1 MLRCPVWIGT
11 GTARA
16 KAIRG
21 VVQAVALVG
30 LALVSGCSSDPE
42 PVSDDEKTE
51 TTPDVQ
57 PVVARSRIAGTP
69 AKAGYLEGLTML
81 QTGPDPL
88 QKKGILASE
97 ANKFL
102 LAILVEVGADEQTLI
117 PTDYRVQVGTEV
129 YQPIGVSFGNKLG
142 LFFDTDQFAAASIEI
157 SHGSSDGVGL
167 QSERLAAAQ
176 LATPQL
182 ALLYKVTGSDA
193 IRIQHGE
200 SMFNLE
206 VDDQP
211 DWIAT
216 PSSASLVSG
225 PDTVKQPVESAVE
238 LEVVKGQLV
247 IGELDRER
255 AEVYELQLKIECPDE
270 GLMLNARD
278 LYLQGAGNRTR
289 QFYFDFDDKE
299 MRMAP
304 GSVYVETTYN
314 GERMRRVEAG
324 GLRLGLYGGTLSLRL
339 VFEDPPF
346 ETGLVLHFPQ
356 HAPVELIASDQ
367 ALGEIR
373 PAFAEDTVR
382 VPRAPIIG
390 EPVQVGY
397 LDGLLPFVADWRR
410 KRMDNAPLAAG
421 RRLLMLKMMVGEED
435 QRFIA
440 GDYQVAS
447 AAGEKIRLVY
457 VAPGRAPAEP
467 VPTDKFAVL
476 AVAHGDTDAQRQ
488 KRAKLAG
495 WQISIPEFVLVFDV
509 PANETKFTFKHGT
522 TQLTLQPS
530 SVARPWGS
538 FRPRDA
544 LLTLAG
550 KSSQNRQASGKLS
563 AADSERRAASALRM
577 AKLYK
582 GRNSTKSREY
592 AQRVLKLVPDSD
604 LSRQAQQLI
613 DTLKP

>member
-1 MLRCPVWIGT
+1 VWIEAGMM
-11 GTARA
+11 RA
-16 KAIRG
+16 KALSG
-21 VVQAVALVG
+21 TVQTMALIC
-30 LALVSGCSSDPE
+30 LVLGSGCSSDKS
-42 PVSDDEKTE
+42 SDTPPGSDAENTE
-51 TTPDVQ
+51 STPDVQ
-57 PVVARSRIAGTP
+57 PVVALSRIAGTP

-81 QTGPDPL
+81 QTGPDPF
-88 QKKGILASE
+88 QKKGVLASE
-97 ANKFL
+97 ANVFL
-102 LAILVEVGADEQTLI
+102 LAILVEVGSDEQTLI
-117 PTDYRVQVGTEV
+117 PTDYRVQVGTDV

-142 LFFDTDQFAAASIEI
+142 LFFDTKQFVAASIEI
-157 SHGSSDGVGL
+157 SHGASDGVGL

-176 LATPQL
+176 LAKPQL

-193 IRIQHGE
+193 IRLQHGE
-200 SMFNLE
+200 NTFNLE

-211 DWIAT
+211 DWIGT
-216 PSSASLVSG
+216 PSSA
-225 PDTVKQPVESAVE
+225 TVASAADPVNQPVESTVE

-247 IGELDRER
+247 IGELDGER

-270 GLMLNARD
+270 GLVLNARD
-278 LYLQGAGNRTR
+278 LYLQGADNRTR

-324 GLRLGLYGGTLSLRL
+324 GLRLGLHGGTLPLRL

-356 HAPVELIASDQ
+356 HAPVELIASNQ

-382 VPRAPIIG
+382 VPRAPMIG

-397 LDGLLPFVADWRR
+397 LDGQLPFVSDRRR
-410 KRMDNAPLAAG
+410 KRMENAPVAAG

-476 AVAHGDTDAQRQ
+476 AVAHGEADTLRQ
-488 KRAKLAG
+488 KSAKLAG
-495 WQISIPEFVLVFDV
+495 WEISIPEFVLVFDV

-522 TQLTLQPS
+522 TQLTLQPA

-544 LLTLAG
+544 MLTLAG
-550 KSSQNRQASGKLS
+550 NSSENRQASGKLS
-563 AADSERRAASALRM
+563 ASDSQRRAASALRM
-577 AKLYK
+577 AKLYQ